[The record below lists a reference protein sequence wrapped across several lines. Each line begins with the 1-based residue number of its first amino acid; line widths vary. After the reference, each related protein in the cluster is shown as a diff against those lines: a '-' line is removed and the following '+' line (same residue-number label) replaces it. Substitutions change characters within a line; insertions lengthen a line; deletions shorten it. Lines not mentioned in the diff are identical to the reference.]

1 MWRVVWLMAMLILT
15 ACVTKSPPVVIPP
28 PPQITGTVPS
38 GKPFLRLDT
47 GGHTAQINRIAVD
60 AAGQYLVTGS
70 LDKTARVWRL
80 TDGALLQTLRPTLG
94 EGNEGMVYAVA
105 ISHDGGVVAVGGFTG
120 KNDGPLNLY
129 LFDRATGQMLRRI
142 GGLPIAI
149 NALSFSKDGSYLAAG
164 LGTDYGSRVYRTED
178 WQEVAHDADYKGTS
192 YSVDFDGTGRLLT
205 TSDDGFIRL
214 YDTHFKLLAK
224 QKAPG
229 GNVPFQAR
237 FSPDGSKIAVGFKR
251 DNPTSINV
259 LSGLDLTL
267 LYTPESWLANN
278 SELGA
283 VAWSADGEFLYAGG
297 RKIDGSGC
305 CPVIRW
311 ADGGKGLAESFLV
324 STNTVMD
331 LCPLPSGQLAF
342 GAQDPVFGVLNRD
355 GSKLWE
361 HRPDTLDLRG
371 SRFDK
376 LRVSQDGSQV
386 EFGFNFY
393 LPDGSHQLHNVFFD
407 LAHPNP
413 KFDASPASGL
423 SAPDTQGEAKAN
435 WFNTDHPTIHDQ
447 PLVLYPDENSLS
459 LALSRQKPGFLL
471 GAQWSLRYYDR
482 PDSPRWPPV
491 QVQSMAW
498 AVNLSPD
505 GRYAVAALSDGT
517 VRWYKTDNGQEV
529 LALYVHP
536 DRKRWIVWT
545 PEGFYDAAPG
555 AESLIG
561 YHFNQG
567 PDREAK
573 FVSASQME
581 QRYYRPDLIAR
592 RLSADGDRL
601 IAEAVNSLGDVAK
614 TLADG
619 LPPELELVS
628 SRLEGFDLLLEFH
641 VKPRNGGVGRIVY
654 TVNGVEQEPRGGLA
668 VAPPGSTLPLRVSL
682 PLPAGQTNT
691 VALAAFNARNSIA
704 SLPLTVPPQTTPEA
718 TVKPTLYVLAVGVSR
733 YKDTSLSLKY
743 AAADAQAL
751 SDLLT
756 RQGDT
761 LFQVAPPKLLMDA
774 DASLTHI
781 KAAFKKLSGQVK
793 ENDVFLLYLA
803 GHGTVFDGAYHFI
816 PPEAIYTNEQDFRAA
831 SLDEQGF
838 QSLLKTIRAQKSLIL
853 LDTCHAGA
861 MKLASVASGLAI
873 RGDLDEKTAITKL
886 QRATGRTVLMASSD
900 KAMALEGYQQ
910 HGFFTAAL
918 LQGLSGEADT
928 DKDHRVDGL
937 ELAMFVEKRVPII
950 SKDRQFPIHE
960 SNGNN
965 FPIRYLQ

>member
-1 MWRVVWLMAMLILT
+1 MWRVVWFMAVLMLT
-15 ACVTKSPPVVIPP
+15 ACATKSPPVVIPP

-38 GKPFLRLDT
+38 GKPFLRLET
-47 GGHTAQINRIAVD
+47 GGHTAQLNRIAVD

-70 LDKTARVWRL
+70 HDKTARVWRVAN
-80 TDGALLQTLRPTLG
+80 GALLQTLRPSIG
-94 EGNEGMVYAVA
+94 EGDEGKVYAVA
-105 ISHDGGVVAVGGFTG
+105 ISPDGGVVAVGGFTG
-120 KNDGPLNLY
+120 KKGEPLSIY
-129 LFDRATGQMLRRI
+129 LFDRATGQMLRHI
-142 GGLPIAI
+142 GGLPNSIDD
-149 NALSFSKDGSYLAAG
+149 LSFSKDGRYLAAG
-164 LGTDYGSRVYRTED
+164 LENGIRVYRTDD
-178 WQEVAHDADYKGTS
+178 WQEVARDADNIDTS

-205 TSDDGFIRL
+205 TSYDGFIRL
-214 YDTHFKLLAK
+214 YDTHFNRLAK
-224 QKAPG
+224 QKALG
-229 GNVPFQAR
+229 GDQPYQAR
-237 FSPDGSKIAVGFKR
+237 FSPDGTKIAVGFY
-251 DNPTSINV
+251 DSTTVNV
-259 LSGLDLTL
+259 LSGKDLSFM
-267 LYTPESWLANN
+267 YTPDTRLANHGD
-278 SELGA
+278 LGT
-283 VAWSADGEFLYAGG
+283 VAWSSDGDRLYAGG
-297 RKIDGSGC
+297 RFEDDLGWH
-305 CPVIRW
+305 PVFCWVDAGR
-311 ADGGKGLAESFLV
+311 GPVKSFRV

-331 LCPLPSGQLAF
+331 LRPLPDSRLVF
-342 GAQDPVFGVLNRD
+342 GASDPAVGVLNRD
-355 GSKLWE
+355 GNKQWE
-361 HRPDTLDLRG
+361 HPPDNTLDLRA
-371 SRFDK
+371 SSIDK
-376 LRVSQDGSQV
+376 LRVFQDGSQV
-386 EFGFNFY
+386 EFGFNTY
-393 LPDGSHQLHNVFFD
+393 LPDGGSLQHQVFFD
-407 LAHPNP
+407 LAHPSP
-413 KFDASPASGL
+413 QFDTSSTSGL
-423 SAPDTQGEAKAN
+423 VAADTEGEAIAN
-435 WFNTDHPTIHDQ
+435 WFDTDHPQIHGQ
-447 PLVLYPDENSLS
+447 SLTLRHHESSYS
-459 LALSRQKPGFLL
+459 LALSWQSVGFLL
-471 GAQWSLRYYDR
+471 GTEWNLRYYES
-482 PDSPRWPPV
+482 PDTIRWALPIPGF
-491 QVQSMAW
+491 AW

-505 GRYAVAALSDGT
+505 GRYALAAFGDGT
-517 VRWYKTDNGQEV
+517 VRWYKTANGQEV
-529 LALYVHP
+529 LALYIHP

-561 YHFNQG
+561 YHINQG

-573 FVSASQME
+573 FVSAAQME

-628 SRLEGFDLLLEFH
+628 SRLDGFDLLLEFRI
-641 VKPRNGGVGRIVY
+641 KPHNGGVGRIVY

-668 VAPPGSTLPLRVSL
+668 VAPPGSTLPLRVS
-682 PLPAGQTNT
+682 LPAGQTNT

-718 TVKPTLYVLAVGVSR
+718 TVKPTLYVLAVGVSH
-733 YKDTSLSLKY
+733 YKDPSLSLKY
-743 AAADAQAL
+743 AAADAQAI
-751 SDLLT
+751 SDLLVQ
-756 RQGDT
+756 QGQP

-774 DASLTHI
+774 DASLDHI
-781 KAAFKKLSGQVK
+781 KAAFKELSGHVK

-803 GHGTVFDGAYHFI
+803 GHGAVFDGAYHFI

-831 SLDEQGF
+831 SLNTQGF
-838 QSLLKTIRAQKSLIL
+838 QDLLKTIRAQKSLIL

-861 MKLASVASGLAI
+861 MKLASLASGLAM

-918 LQGLSGEADT
+918 LQGLNGEADT

-937 ELAMFVEKRVPII
+937 ELAIFVEKRVPII